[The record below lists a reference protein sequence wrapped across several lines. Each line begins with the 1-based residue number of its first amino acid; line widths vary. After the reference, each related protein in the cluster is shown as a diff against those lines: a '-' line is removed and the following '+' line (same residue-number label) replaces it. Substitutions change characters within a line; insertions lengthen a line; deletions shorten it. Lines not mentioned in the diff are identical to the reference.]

1 MARTKCGSSK
11 RSSLPRRRPRPATQT
26 DAAGQW
32 ADGRMGRP
40 GCFFVCLFFFPR
52 NQIDSKSSSV
62 TLKKSFTIES
72 KIAAHTPQ
80 HHMGF
85 LNEKNMFT
93 PSFVALT
100 VKQRC

>member
-1 MARTKCGSSK
+1 MYFF
-11 RSSLPRRRPRPATQT
+11 L
-26 DAAGQW
+26 
-32 ADGRMGRP
+32 
-40 GCFFVCLFFFPR
+40 FVCLFFFPR

-62 TLKKSFTIES
+62 TFQKSFTIES

-80 HHMGF
+80 HHMDF